1 MFSYDY
7 PLYRPPSEAYS
18 LILQVTLGCS
28 HNGCTFCDMYK
39 SKKFR
44 IKSVE
49 EIKKE
54 IDFFR
59 DRVSRARRIF
69 LADGDALIIKTSTLL
84 EILNYINEKFPERE
98 RISMYAT
105 PKSLLLKSE
114 EELKLIREAGVEL
127 LYIGLESG
135 DDELLKKVN
144 KGVTSEEIILGSKK
158 AKRTG
163 FKISMTVIAGL
174 AGNKKELSEKHMLK
188 SAQVISEITPH
199 YLGVLTLTLQEG
211 TKLYDEMRRGEF
223 IECDGVEILEEI
235 KTFVKNI
242 EGSGEN
248 KIVFRANHISN
259 YLNLQGNLPEDRE
272 KILQEIDMTLR
283 YNSTIERNNG
293 GNL

>member
-39 SKKFR
+39 SKKFK

-59 DRVSRARRIF
+59 DRVSRVGRIF

-84 EILNYINEKFPERE
+84 EILNYINKKFPERE

-135 DDELLKKVN
+135 DDELLKKIN

-158 AKRTG
+158 AKRAG

-174 AGNKKELSEKHMLK
+174 AGNKKELSEKHMIK

-199 YLGVLTLTLQEG
+199 YLGVLTLTLQER

-283 YNSTIERNNG
+283 YNSTIERNNR